1 MITTKILIIDYQA
14 IKKRNFSINNYHL
27 QNHKKYNWEF
37 FMNLTKLAATTVISL
52 SLALST
58 DTAFSQEQNKT
69 EGQNLNRT
77 EQNLDSVGENLK
89 DAGRSLGNAAENT
102 GEALERRYEQVEE
115 QVQNTASEVEETM
128 NQTTETVPAE
138 IEETA
143 TVIKEK
149 SNWGWLG
156 LVGLLG
162 LFGLAG
168 KKEVVVTHREPEI
181 SDRTTIQSR

>member
-1 MITTKILIIDYQA
+1 MITTKICIIDYQA
-14 IKKRNFSINNYHL
+14 IKKCNFSIDHCHW

-37 FMNLTKLAATTVISL
+37 FMNLTKLAATTLI
-52 SLALST
+52 SLALVLTTST
-58 DTAFSQEQNKT
+58 VSSQEDNNT
-69 EGQNLNRT
+69 G

-89 DAGRSLGNAAENT
+89 DAGRSLGNALENT
-102 GEALERRYEQVEE
+102 GEAIERKYEEVES
-115 QVQNTASEVEETM
+115 TASEAAETI
-128 NQTTETVPAE
+128 NQTAETAPTE
-138 IEETA
+138 IEETT

-168 KKEVVVTHREPEI
+168 KKEVAVTHREPEI
-181 SDRTTIQSR
+181 SDRTTIRSR